1 MKKNIKGIWFFG
13 YSGSGKTFASK
24 IIAKK
29 IKRSI
34 VIDGDEVRKLISKDL
49 QYNKK
54 DRTIQTERILGFSII
69 SIKQK
74 LFPIISTSFLP
85 KKIAKLAKE
94 NGIEIV
100 EIERDKSFLFKKLK
114 NKKNVVGV
122 DIFYEKFVRK
132 NIYNDT
138 DFKKNINIFLEHLNF

>member
-54 DRTIQTERILGFSII
+54 DRTIQTERILGFSIL

-94 NGIEIV
+94 KQRLLSAGRMGMSSTILTGG
-100 EIERDKSFLFKKLK
+100 R
-114 NKKNVVGV
+114 GV
-122 DIFYEKFVRK
+122 
-132 NIYNDT
+132 T
-138 DFKKNINIFLEHLNF
+138 DEAETGRTLLGGL